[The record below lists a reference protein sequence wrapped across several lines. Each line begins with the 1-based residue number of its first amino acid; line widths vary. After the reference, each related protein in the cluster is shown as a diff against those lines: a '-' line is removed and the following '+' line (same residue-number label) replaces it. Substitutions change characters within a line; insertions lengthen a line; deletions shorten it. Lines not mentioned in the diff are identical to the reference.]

1 MSQNIFLD
9 LHRVLNFMDHLQCPS
24 PEEWNERADWI
35 EEINDRYAGMGNYIL
50 SDQACAMMMDVQSA
64 FCAGAWVAV
73 VVLALTVV
81 DAQLRETELPGFPGN
96 TKTLID
102 AASAN
107 SRLHQLRLRR
117 NALVHLDPENPA
129 ITVDQQWLERERL
142 EAEAREAIELMFEAF
157 YIGPA
162 V

>member
-1 MSQNIFLD
+1 
-9 LHRVLNFMDHLQCPS
+9 MDHLQCPS
-24 PEEWNERADWI
+24 QKEWNARADWI
-35 EEINDRYAGMGNYIL
+35 EKINDRYAGMGGYIV

-73 VVLALTVV
+73 VILSLTVV
-81 DAQLRETELPGFPGN
+81 DAQLREIELPGFSGN

-107 SRLHQLRLRR
+107 SRLHKLRLRR
-117 NALVHLDPENPA
+117 NALIHLDPDSPA
-129 ITVDQQWLERERL
+129 ITVDQQWLDRERL
-142 EAEAREAIELMFEAF
+142 EAEAREAVELMFEAF
-157 YIGPA
+157 YITPF